1 MAKQD
6 YYATLGVARE
16 ASADDL
22 KKAYRKLAMQLHP
35 DRNPGDKK
43 AEAQFKEINEAYDV
57 LKDEQKRAAYDRFG
71 HAAFEQGGGP
81 GAGGFDFGQGAG
93 LGDIF
98 DQMFG
103 EFMGGRG
110 GRGRG
115 PRQGADV
122 RAGIEI
128 DLAEAFAGTRT
139 QLRVPTRVACEACA
153 GTGSETRDRGSE
165 TCGTCNGAGKVR
177 AQQGFFLIERP
188 CPTCGGQGRVV
199 RNPCRIC
206 RGTGTVQR
214 ERTLQ
219 VAVPAGVEDGTRIR
233 LAGEGEAGGPGA
245 QPGDLYVHVSIRA
258 HPIFQ
263 RDGANIF
270 CRVPL
275 RMTQAALGADVEV
288 PAIDGSKARVK
299 IPPGT
304 QSGDQFRLRG
314 KGFSVLR
321 SAARGDMYIQV
332 AIETPQHL
340 THRQREL
347 LEEFEA
353 EANGKAAPNRRG
365 SLRKCGSSSRAAAGS
380 KTGSRPCRSRF
391 QSILKR
397 Q

>member
-6 YYATLGVARE
+6 YYATLGVARD

-43 AEAQFKEINEAYDV
+43 SEARFKELNEAYDV

-71 HAAFEQGGGP
+71 HAAFEQGGP
-81 GAGGFDFGQGAG
+81 GAGAQGFDFGQGGG

-110 GRGRG
+110 RGRG
-115 PRQGADV
+115 PRQGSDI
-122 RAGIEI
+122 RAGVEI
-128 DLAEAFAGTRT
+128 DLAQAFAGTKT
-139 QLRVPTRVACEACA
+139 QLRVPTRVACEACG
-153 GTGSETRDRGSE
+153 GTGSENKDRGSE
-165 TCGTCNGAGKVR
+165 TCGTCGGSGKVR
-177 AQQGFFLIERP
+177 AQQGFFLVERT

-206 RGTGTVQR
+206 HGSGTVQR

-219 VAVPAGVEDGTRIR
+219 VQVPAGVEDGTRIR
-233 LAGEGEAGGPGA
+233 LPGEGEAGGPGA
-245 QPGDLYVHVSIRA
+245 APGDLYVHVSIRQ

-275 RMTQAALGADVEV
+275 RMTQAALGTEVEV
-288 PAIDGSKARVK
+288 PAIDASKARVK

-304 QSGDQFRLRG
+304 QTGDQFRLRG

-332 AIETPQHL
+332 SVETPQHL
-340 THRQREL
+340 TRRQREL
-347 LEEFEA
+347 LEEFEG
-353 EANGKAAPNRRG
+353 EANGKG
-365 SLRKCGSSSRAAAGS
+365 SPESEGFFAKVREFFDGGGR
-380 KTGSRPCRSRF
+380 
-391 QSILKR
+391 
-397 Q
+397 